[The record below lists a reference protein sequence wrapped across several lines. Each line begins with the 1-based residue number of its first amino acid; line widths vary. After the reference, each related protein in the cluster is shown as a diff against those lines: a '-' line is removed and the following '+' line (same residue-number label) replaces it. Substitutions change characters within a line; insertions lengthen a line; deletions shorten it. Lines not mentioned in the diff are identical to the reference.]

1 MLRVFSFSVTTLA
14 FRAIEYIFA
23 MSRLSKQKVYT
34 ALRTVLDPELD
45 VNVVDMGLIYDV
57 VVGKMDE
64 HPDVYIKMT
73 LTTPGCPLGGVIIEQ
88 MREALSVYPELETRR
103 DVRVEVVFD
112 PPWVPDMMSGEAR
125 ATLGL

>member
-1 MLRVFSFSVTTLA
+1 
-14 FRAIEYIFA
+14 